1 MEPQT
6 LPVVTFGKYKGQPV
20 TSLLADVPYLE
31 WCKQQVWF
39 SKCTTVYNICV
50 NQTITQTGSKTPQ
63 HNKLQNLFLDRRFNI
78 ELINKIYGLDKTVV
92 FLNSL
97 FESEEYKKYFGDQRF
112 NTNDYGLE
120 KSMIKTEFETIFNWD
135 VCLYLGK
142 CKSNNRYG
150 NDNHI
155 RLDGNDEKQKEI
167 KKYLFM
173 NDPNVQK
180 VQYNHKDE
188 TYAEYSFADFSRL
201 FYIEIKPLLGDDY
214 PNVLRKMNTQI
225 KLTNDSDGRYI
236 LLIGEYA
243 SSTTSKEQLI
253 QIFKQSNI
261 RVVFTDDLSIE
272 LPCKPIE
279 EVVVQLEDTKLMKLE
294 QENNV
299 LREKLLQTEE
309 KCKKLEEELLLKMQ
323 KPTKTMKDYYVKK

>member
-31 WCKQQVWF
+31 WCKQQAWF

-50 NQTITQTGSKTPQ
+50 NQTITQTDSKTPQ

-135 VCLYLGK
+135 VCLLLGVYVRGK
-142 CKSNNRYG
+142 GSYSSNGNR
-150 NDNHI
+150 I
-155 RLDGNDEKQKEI
+155 LLEP
-167 KKYLFM
+167 KYNNQVRDINKHLFM
-173 NDPNVQK
+173 NSSNI
-180 VQYNHKDE
+180 E
-188 TYAEYSFADFSRL
+188 TWEGKTVHYTFADCVSTL
-201 FYIEIKPLLGDDY
+201 YIEIKPLLGDDY

-253 QIFKQSNI
+253 QIFKQSKI

-279 EVVVQLEDTKLMKLE
+279 DVVVQLQDTKLMKLE
-294 QENNV
+294 QENKV
-299 LREKLLQTEE
+299 LREKLLRTEE
-309 KCKKLEEELLLKMQ
+309 ELLKMQ
-323 KPTKTMKDYYVKK
+323 KPTKTMKDYYGKK